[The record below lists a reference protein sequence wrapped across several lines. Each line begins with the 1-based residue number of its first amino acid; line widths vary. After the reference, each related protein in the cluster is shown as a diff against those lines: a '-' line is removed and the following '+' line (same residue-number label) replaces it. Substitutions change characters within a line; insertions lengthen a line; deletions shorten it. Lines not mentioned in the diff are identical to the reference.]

1 MNRCLSAC
9 ASSWRQKLAGLCAL
23 TTLALLPH
31 PVQAQAPTDQIL
43 RPFPEQA
50 RRGILRVT
58 NPPEILIDGKP
69 ERLSPGARI
78 RGTDNLIVLSN
89 QLVGRD
95 LPVNYT
101 RESLGLVHEV
111 WLLTPDE
118 QARERAGK
126 NATTQRNFHFSFEAD

>member
-1 MNRCLSAC
+1 MNRCLSA
-9 ASSWRQKLAGLCAL
+9 ALRRRTLAGCCVLAAL
-23 TTLALLPH
+23 TPLPNLA
-31 PVQAQAPTDQIL
+31 QAQAPTDQVL
-43 RPFPEQA
+43 RPFPQQA
-50 RRGILRVT
+50 RRGVLRVT

-78 RGTDNLIVLSN
+78 RGSDNLIVLSN

-126 NATTQRNFHFSFEAD
+126 NAGTQRNFRFSFEAD

>member
-1 MNRCLSAC
+1 MNRCLSELA
-9 ASSWRQKLAGLCAL
+9 WRHKLAAAL

-31 PVQAQAPTDQIL
+31 PAQAQAPTDQIL

-50 RRGILRVT
+50 RRGLLRVT
-58 NPPEILIDGKP
+58 NPPEILINGKP
-69 ERLSPGARI
+69 ERLSPGSRI
-78 RGTDNLIVLSN
+78 RGTDNLIMLSN

-126 NATTQRNFHFSFEAD
+126 NATTQRNFRFSFEAD

>member
-1 MNRCLSAC
+1 MNRCLSAVL
-9 ASSWRQKLAGLCAL
+9 RRRTFAGFCAL
-23 TTLALLPH
+23 AALTPLPNL
-31 PVQAQAPTDQIL
+31 AQAPTDQIL
-43 RPFPEQA
+43 RLFPQQA
-50 RRGILRVT
+50 RRGVLRVT

-126 NATTQRNFHFSFEAD
+126 NAATQRNFRFSSEAD